1 MALDYKF
8 LRCICLI
15 SLCLCDYHCKVGS
28 MKKGHLS
35 SVKRWSVYSNSLT
48 FFSLLIPVFNL
59 LAVTWLTP
67 CHELMCTLILL
78 RKTVATVSV
87 TACKLS
93 SNKDK
98 FFERYVFYVHLEQ
111 STKKLYYTWQAC
123 EGESDAFSLI
133 QFSLLLQMN
142 VREKLNK

>member
-15 SLCLCDYHCKVGS
+15 CLCLCDYHCKVGS

-35 SVKRWSVYSNSLT
+35 SVKRWSVCSNCLT

-59 LAVTWLTP
+59 LAVTRLTP

-87 TACKLS
+87 TASYRRTRTNFLRGMYSTYILNNRRRSFIIRGRPARENRTRSLS
-93 SNKDK
+93 SS
-98 FFERYVFYVHLEQ
+98 F
-111 STKKLYYTWQAC
+111 
-123 EGESDAFSLI
+123 
-133 QFSLLLQMN
+133 LLSF
-142 VREKLNK
+142 K